1 MFMQYLP
8 EAQMEL
14 RELHS
19 STTGGTAVMNLYVN
33 LVLFPE
39 TFIFHLECEGRT
51 RAEAEKEFKKIE
63 ITNREIQVLTQFV
76 FGNSTL
82 F

>member
-1 MFMQYLP
+1 MFVQYLP

-19 STTGGTAVMNLYVN
+19 SATGADVMNLYVN

-51 RAEAEKEFKKIE
+51 RTEAENEFKRIE
-63 ITNREIQVLTQFV
+63 ITNQEIQVLTQFV
-76 FGNSTL
+76 FGNLIL